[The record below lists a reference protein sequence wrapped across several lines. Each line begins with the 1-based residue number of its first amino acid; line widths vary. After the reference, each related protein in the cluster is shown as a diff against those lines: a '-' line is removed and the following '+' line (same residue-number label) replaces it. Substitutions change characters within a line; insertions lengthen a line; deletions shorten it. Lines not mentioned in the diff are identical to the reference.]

1 MNTAILI
8 PARLASTRFPN
19 KMLADLNGVPLIK
32 HVYNRCLETGYD
44 VFVLA
49 DRTEIFDIFDRDT
62 CILTNA
68 NHENGTS
75 RCMEVIGNY
84 LNYDRYIN
92 VQGDMPDITVDIIK
106 AVENQ
111 LNHCDVATVYTA
123 MAEKDRNDPNVVK
136 MIHNG
141 KTAHWFLRASLAYGD
156 RHLGVYGYTKFAKSL
171 YEVTEKFLEEDL
183 ESLEQLRWIQNH
195 VKIAVTSVEF
205 NGIEINTPEDLKQWK
220 KANYP

>member
-1 MNTAILI
+1 
-8 PARLASTRFPN
+8 
-19 KMLADLNGVPLIK
+19 
-32 HVYNRCLETGYD
+32 
-44 VFVLA
+44 
-49 DRTEIFDIFDRDT
+49 
-62 CILTNA
+62 
-68 NHENGTS
+68 
-75 RCMEVIGNY
+75 
-84 LNYDRYIN
+84 
-92 VQGDMPDITVDIIK
+92 
-106 AVENQ
+106 
-111 LNHCDVATVYTA
+111 
-123 MAEKDRNDPNVVK
+123 